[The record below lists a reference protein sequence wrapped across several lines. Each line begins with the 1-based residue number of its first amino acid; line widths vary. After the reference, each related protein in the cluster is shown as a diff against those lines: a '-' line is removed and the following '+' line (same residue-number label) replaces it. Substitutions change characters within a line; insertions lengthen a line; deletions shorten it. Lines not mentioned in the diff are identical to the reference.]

1 MSRPPGR
8 DDRDRPKIVMDSGKP
23 LSASMIAA
31 FGRTNELDIAANVQ
45 EVLIELLDPYPNH
58 VFSPQSEEAL
68 SQLAESIKDIGIIDP
83 IIVKRQGN
91 SPRFT
96 ILAGHN
102 RTAACKRIGKETIL
116 ARVLTPDFPEWAAV
130 AIVNESNLLQR
141 EKILPSERARSYKQ
155 LLDALQAEK
164 RRENFLQGISDDGHI
179 VSNSVIALTDAMTT
193 TRAQIYRFLRLNSIV
208 APLLKRID
216 REEISLRVA
225 GELSYVPGKTQSIVE
240 EVLAAYPTWRISWES
255 ARKIREITSKGDD
268 LTAEQVMEIHIG
280 TTRGVTER
288 STDIAVKA
296 KNSSS
301 ASVLISLRKSKI
313 IDIHEQRLIE
323 AKVRQAEREAIV
335 EYLDS
340 LGRLSNAARVI
351 LDSEENPEIEE

>member
-8 DDRDRPKIVMDSGKP
+8 DDRDRRKITMEPSRE
-23 LSASMIAA
+23 LSPAMIAA
-31 FGRTNELDIAANVQ
+31 FGRPNELDIASNVQ
-45 EVLIELLDPYPNH
+45 EVLIEHLDPYPNQ
-58 VFSPQSEEAL
+58 VFSPQSDEAL
-68 SQLAESIKDIGIIDP
+68 IQLAESIKDIGIIDP

-91 SPRFT
+91 SPRLT
-96 ILAGHN
+96 ILSGHN
-102 RTAACKRIGKETIL
+102 RTAACKLIGKESIL
-116 ARVLTPDFPEWAAV
+116 ARVLSANFPEWAEV

-141 EKILPSERARSYKQ
+141 DKILPSERARAYKQ

-164 RRENFLQGISDDGHI
+164 RRENFLQGISDDGNI
-179 VSNSVIALTDAMTT
+179 ISSSVRALTDSMTT
-193 TRAQIYRFLRLNSIV
+193 NKAQIYRFLRLNNIV
-208 APLLKRID
+208 APLLKRVD

-225 GELSYVPGKTQSIVE
+225 GELSYVPHKTQSIID

-255 ARKIREITSKGDD
+255 AQKIREITSNGDD
-268 LTAEQVMEIHIG
+268 LTAAQVMEIHMG

-288 STDIAVKA
+288 SIDIAVKA

-323 AKVRQAEREAIV
+323 ARVRQAEREAIV

-340 LGRLSNAARVI
+340 VGRLSNEARVI